1 MKIFSFFLGCCLEVG
16 GVVVVVV
23 VVVCTGLVARQ
34 VIAEKMKICVVGH

>member
-16 GVVVVVV
+16 GVVVVV